1 MRKPAPGLRRVEDA
15 TPGDWA
21 LELPTIVTLLGDVS
35 TVVLPNGT
43 FATNS
48 SAGPVTACPREGM
61 SGSSS
66 AGPTVPDGGTTRI
79 AAPSIAPAG
88 DWPGLAGGA

>member
-1 MRKPAPGLRRVEDA
+1 MELSA
-15 TPGDWA
+15 T
-21 LELPTIVTLLGDVS
+21 VTLLGEVS
-35 TVVLPNGT
+35 TVILPKGT

-48 SAGPVTACPREGM
+48 ATGPVTACPVEGT

-66 AGPTVPDGGTTRI
+66 AGPTLPDGGTTRM

-88 DWPGLAGGA
+88 DWTWLAGGA

>member
-1 MRKPAPGLRRVEDA
+1 MRKPAPGLRSVDDA
-15 TPGDWA
+15 TPGDCA
-21 LELPTIVTLLGDVS
+21 LELPPTVTLLGEVS

-48 SAGPVTACPREGM
+48 AAGPVTACPAEGI

-66 AGPTVPDGGTTRI
+66 AGPTLPDGGTTRT
-79 AAPSIAPAG
+79 AAPSTAPVG
-88 DWPGLAGGA
+88 DWTWLAGGA

>member
-1 MRKPAPGLRRVEDA
+1 MRKPAPGLRRVDDA
-15 TPGDWA
+15 TPGDFA
-21 LELPTIVTLLGDVS
+21 LELPTTVALLEVS
-35 TVVLPNGT
+35 TVVLPKGT

-48 SAGPVTACPREGM
+48 AVGPVTACPGEGI

-66 AGPTVPDGGTTRI
+66 AGPTLPDGGTTRT

-88 DWPGLAGGA
+88 DWTWLAGGA